1 VPSVLKSRIAL
12 FVMMGTFL
20 IPIGMSSLRGLTH
33 VLTCREEVKTPFTL
47 IIPEQG
53 RPQISSSQ
61 RITPGD
67 TGLCGGLALD
77 LRAGGAGSN
86 KVLIT
91 VIINNRTEDLWKGTV
106 SLNVEGVG
114 VIPVNIGSIGPGGT
128 ASDQLPLKLK
138 PGSHELGG
146 SLLIGP

>member
-1 VPSVLKSRIAL
+1 VPSLLKSRVAL
-12 FVMMGTFL
+12 FVLMGTFL

-33 VLTCREEVKTPFTL
+33 VLTCREKVQTPFTL
-47 IIPEQG
+47 VIPQQG
-53 RPQISSSQ
+53 RPQIISSQ

-67 TGLCGGLALD
+67 KGLCGGLALD
-77 LRAGGAGSN
+77 LRAGGSGAN
-86 KVLIT
+86 RVLIT

-106 SLNVEGVG
+106 SLNVQGVG
-114 VIPVNIGSIGPGGT
+114 IIPVDIGSIGPGGS